1 MIKGGSPNLENEWR
15 DSVRNINRE
24 RKYKKEPTK
33 LNTITEILKDIYY
46 THTHTHTHTH
56 TTGNQCYRKMIWK
69 IELWKSSNK
78 NSNKKKKNIK
88 WGEFKGPLCQYQV

>member
-1 MIKGGSPNLENEWR
+1 MIKGGSPNSENEWR

-46 THTHTHTHTH
+46 THTHTHTRQ
-56 TTGNQCYRKMIWK
+56 GINV
-69 IELWKSSNK
+69 IEK
-78 NSNKKKKNIK
+78 
-88 WGEFKGPLCQYQV
+88 